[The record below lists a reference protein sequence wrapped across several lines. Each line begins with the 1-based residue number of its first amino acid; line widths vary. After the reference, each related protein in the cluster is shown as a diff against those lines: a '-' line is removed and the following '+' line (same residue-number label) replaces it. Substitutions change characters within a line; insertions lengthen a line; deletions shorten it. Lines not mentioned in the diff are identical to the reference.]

1 MRHLLGKGPMHESL
15 PEVIRPGMCPKGFCI
30 QSSDAAQA
38 TPGPINELSTQ
49 KLAATL
55 HGILYLYIVWI
66 VTCTIIG
73 SYIGLA
79 RGSLLE
85 FWNCLLHL
93 TQAAYSRHASHLC
106 WQRCRRLT
114 AAVVSAVFFS
124 SLKSIW

>member
-1 MRHLLGKGPMHESL
+1 
-15 PEVIRPGMCPKGFCI
+15 MCPKGFCI

-38 TPGPINELSTQ
+38 TSGPINELWKKKTWQ
-49 KLAATL
+49 LHCM

-114 AAVVSAVFFS
+114 AAVVSAVFF
-124 SLKSIW
+124 LP